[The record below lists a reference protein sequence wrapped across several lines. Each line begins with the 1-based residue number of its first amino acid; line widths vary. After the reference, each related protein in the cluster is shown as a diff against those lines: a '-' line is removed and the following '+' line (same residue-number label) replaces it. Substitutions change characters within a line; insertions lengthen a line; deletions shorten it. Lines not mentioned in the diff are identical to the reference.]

1 MIAHVI
7 LFTPKADMSPQDR
20 QSVLDGLASA
30 AVDIPSVRSL
40 RVGRRVRHGRPGY
53 EQMMQQDFE
62 YAVIVEFSDVAGL
75 TAYLEHP
82 THKSIG
88 DHFWRSS
95 AGALAYDYEMI
106 ELKENRTFGRSDART
121 FGGPESR

>member
-7 LFTPKADMSPQDR
+7 LFKPKADMSLEDR

-30 AVDIPSVRSL
+30 AVDIKSVRSL

-53 EQMMQQDFE
+53 EQAMPQDFE
-62 YAVIVEFSDVAGL
+62 YAVIVEFDDVAGL

-82 THKSIG
+82 RHGAIAE
-88 DHFWRSS
+88 HFGRS
-95 AGALAYDYEMI
+95 ATAALAYDYEMI
-106 ELKENRTFGRSDART
+106 ELKGIR
-121 FGGPESR
+121 